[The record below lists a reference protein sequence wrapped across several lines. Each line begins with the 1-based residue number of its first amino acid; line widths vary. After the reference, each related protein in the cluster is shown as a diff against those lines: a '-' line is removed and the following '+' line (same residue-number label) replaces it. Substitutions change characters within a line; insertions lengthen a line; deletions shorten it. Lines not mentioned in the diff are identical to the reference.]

1 MKTIAMTPA
10 LYDYLLDKGV
20 REHEVLRALRE
31 RTSELAERNMQIAA
45 DQGAFMQ
52 MLVKITGAR
61 HIIEVGTFTGYS
73 ALAMAMALP
82 EDGELVACD
91 VSEEWTS
98 IGKGFWEEAGVA
110 DRIRLEIA
118 PALETLDALLEEGK
132 TNHFDMAFVDAD
144 KENYMGYYERLL
156 ELVRPGGIIL
166 LDNVLWGG
174 SIIDASNQD
183 SSTIALREL
192 NDALSQDTRVELV
205 MLPVSDG
212 LTLAR
217 VL

>member
-52 MLVKITGAR
+52 MLVKITGAK

-183 SSTIALREL
+183 PSTIALREL